1 LPLALPGAYL
11 VREPRVCQSILSGG
25 HRTGDG
31 GDYMTLRV
39 IGAGFGRTG
48 TDSMREALG
57 ILGFGPCHHM
67 FEVTENP
74 VMKSRWRAFIAG
86 QDADWEALFEGYA
99 SCVDWPAVLF
109 WRELVEAF
117 PEAKVVLTWRSP
129 ESWWASYENTLL
141 RYYQTTDDRA
151 SVGYL
156 AIDRAFGPR
165 AEDRDHVL
173 AIYEANTAAALAEVP
188 PDRLILHRLGD
199 GWEPLCAG
207 LGVPVPDV
215 PYPNRNSTAEIR
227 QRFSPE

>member
-25 HRTGDG
+25 HRTGVG

-48 TDSMREALG
+48 TDSMREALS

-74 VMKSRWRAFIAG
+74 VMKSRWRAFMAG
-86 QDADWEALFEGYA
+86 QDADWGALFEGYA

-109 WRELVEAF
+109 WRDLVEAF

-173 AIYEANTAAALAEVP
+173 GIYEANTAAALAEVP